1 MRLLVDTLIE
11 GRTRDEAH
19 AGEYLGMIARENE
32 RLTRLIENFLSFSR
46 MERNKDAFTMSLAS
60 PETIVE
66 DAIDSVCTKFRAN
79 HCELETELA
88 EELPEIPVDH
98 DAIVTVLINLLDNA
112 CKYSAD
118 DKRIR
123 LSVSRE
129 AGEVCF
135 AVSDNGIGM
144 SRRQVR
150 RVFESFY
157 QADDS
162 LSRSAEGCGL
172 GLSIVRFIVN
182 AHKGRIEVESLSGK
196 GSTFTVRL
204 PVNRKNGA
212 NTRHGNDTDC

>member
-1 MRLLVDTLIE
+1 M
-11 GRTRDEAH
+11 
-19 AGEYLGMIARENE
+19 
-32 RLTRLIENFLSFSR
+32 
-46 MERNKDAFTMSLAS
+46 
-60 PETIVE
+60 E
-66 DAIDSVCTKFRAN
+66 DAVDSVCTKYRAN
-79 HCELETELA
+79 HCRLETDLA
-88 EELPEIPVDH
+88 EDLPEIPADH

-112 CKYSAD
+112 CKYTAD

-123 LSVSRE
+123 LSVFRE
-129 AGEVCF
+129 ANEVCF

-182 AHKGRIEVESLSGK
+182 AHKGHIEVESLSGK